1 MLWNSNSFMSMPAMK
16 ILALLVDVW
25 LPDLKFGPGKCAV
38 TFSKTPWYWDTV
50 TGNLKMI
57 YDWGEDFTIC
67 HLVMP
72 RHVKCCARP
81 ILEWLAETMP
91 DVPVNI
97 MDQYAPDN
105 F

>member
-1 MLWNSNSFMSMPAMK
+1 MPAMK

-25 LPDLKFGPGKCAV
+25 LPDLKSGPGKCAV